1 MRTILAAGLAA
12 VLLTTP
18 AMAQQQKQSVGDGA
32 QAPLR
37 DLRIN
42 EKKIPDVLL
51 LAASAPYSSQGTKS
65 CTQIRAGI
73 ADLNAVLGTD
83 ADAPAAKG
91 GNGGAIAAAGSR
103 AIVGTLI
110 PGFGLVRMVT
120 GADKQ
125 EKRVTAALYGGTI
138 RRAYLK
144 GLGVSKGCKPPAAPT
159 ATARAAVPKL
169 PVDDKDDKKDDR
181 KD

>member
-12 VLLTTP
+12 ALITAPTL
-18 AMAQQQKQSVGDGA
+18 AQQKQSVGDGA

-65 CTQIRAGI
+65 CTQIRSGI
-73 ADLNAVLGTD
+73 ANLNAVLGTD
-83 ADAPAAKG
+83 ADAPEAKG

-144 GLGVSKGCKPPAAPT
+144 GLGVSKGCKPPAAPM
-159 ATARAAVPKL
+159 AAARAAVPTL
-169 PVDDKDDKKDDR
+169 PVEKDDKK

>member
-1 MRTILAAGLAA
+1 MRTLWAAGLAA
-12 VLLTTP
+12 MLIATPVL
-18 AMAQQQKQSVGDGA
+18 AQQKQSVGDGA

-51 LAASAPYSSQGTKS
+51 LAASAPYASQGTKS
-65 CTQIRAGI
+65 CAQIRNGI
-73 ADLNAVLGTD
+73 TQLNAVLGSD
-83 ADAPAAKG
+83 ADAPEAKG

-110 PGFGLVRMVT
+110 PGFGLVRMIT

-125 EKRVTAALYGGTI
+125 EKRVTAAIYGGTI

-144 GLGVSKGCKPPAAPT
+144 GLGVSKGCRPPAAPT
-159 ATARAAVPKL
+159 ATARAAVPTL
-169 PVDDKDDKKDDR
+169 PVDKDDKKEDR

>member
-12 VLLTTP
+12 MLLTTP

-65 CTQIRAGI
+65 CAQIRAGI
-73 ADLNAVLGTD
+73 ANLNAVLGTD
-83 ADAPAAKG
+83 ADAPSAKG

-103 AIVGTLI
+103 AIIGTLI

-159 ATARAAVPKL
+159 ATARAAVPSL
-169 PVDDKDDKKDDR
+169 PVDKDDKKDDR

>member
-12 VLLTTP
+12 MLLAAP
-18 AMAQQQKQSVGDGA
+18 ALAQQQKESVGEGA

-42 EKKIPDVLL
+42 EKKIPEVLL

-65 CTQIRAGI
+65 CAQIRAGI
-73 ADLNAVLGTD
+73 TELNGVLGTD
-83 ADAPAAKG
+83 ADAPEAKG

-103 AIVGTLI
+103 AIVGALI

-144 GLGVSKGCKPPAAPT
+144 GLGVSKGCRPPAAPT
-159 ATARAAVPKL
+159 ATARAAVPSL
-169 PVDDKDDKKDDR
+169 PVDKDDKKEDR
-181 KD
+181 ND

>member
-12 VLLTTP
+12 MLLAAP
-18 AMAQQQKQSVGDGA
+18 ALAQQQKESVGEGA

-42 EKKIPDVLL
+42 EKKIPEVLL

-65 CTQIRAGI
+65 CAQIRAGI
-73 ADLNAVLGTD
+73 TELNGVLGTD
-83 ADAPAAKG
+83 ADAPEAKG

-103 AIVGTLI
+103 AIVGALI

-120 GADKQ
+120 GADK
-125 EKRVTAALYGGTI
+125 KRVTAALYGGTI

-144 GLGVSKGCKPPAAPT
+144 GLGVSKGCRPPAAPT
-159 ATARAAVPKL
+159 ATARAAVPSL
-169 PVDDKDDKKDDR
+169 PVDKDDKKEDR

>member
-12 VLLTTP
+12 ALITAP
-18 AMAQQQKQSVGDGA
+18 ALAQQKQSVGDGA

-65 CTQIRAGI
+65 CTQIRSGI
-73 ADLNAVLGTD
+73 ANLNAVLGTD
-83 ADAPAAKG
+83 ADAPEAKG

-125 EKRVTAALYGGTI
+125 EKRVTAAIYGGTI

-144 GLGVSKGCKPPAAPT
+144 GLGVSKGCKPPAAPM
-159 ATARAAVPKL
+159 AAARAAVPAL
-169 PVDDKDDKKDDR
+169 PVEKDDKK

>member
-12 VLLTTP
+12 MLLTTP
-18 AMAQQQKQSVGDGA
+18 AMAQQQKQSVGEGA

-42 EKKIPDVLL
+42 EKKSPDVLL

-65 CTQIRAGI
+65 CTQIRASI

-83 ADAPAAKG
+83 ADAPEAKG

-159 ATARAAVPKL
+159 ATARAAVPSL
-169 PVDDKDDKKDDR
+169 PVDKDDKKDDR

>member
-1 MRTILAAGLAA
+1 MRIILAAGMAAILLA
-12 VLLTTP
+12 TP
-18 AMAQQQKQSVGDGA
+18 GLAQQQKQSVGDGA

-51 LAASAPYSSQGTKS
+51 LAASAPYSSRGTKS
-65 CTQIRAGI
+65 CAQIRAGI
-73 ADLNAVLGTD
+73 VELNGVLGTD
-83 ADAPAAKG
+83 ADAPEAKG

-103 AIVGTLI
+103 AIVGALI

-125 EKRVTAALYGGTI
+125 EKRLTAALYGGTI

-159 ATARAAVPKL
+159 ATARAAVPSL

>member
-12 VLLTTP
+12 ILLATP
-18 AMAQQQKQSVGDGA
+18 SVAQQQKESVGDGA

-51 LAASAPYSSQGTKS
+51 LAASAPYSSQGTKN
-65 CTQIRAGI
+65 CAQIRAGI
-73 ADLNAVLGTD
+73 AELNAVLGTD
-83 ADAPAAKG
+83 ADAPSAKG

-103 AIVGTLI
+103 AIVGALI

-144 GLGVSKGCKPPAAPT
+144 GLGVSKGCRPPAAPT
-159 ATARAAVPKL
+159 ATARAAVPTL
-169 PVDDKDDKKDDR
+169 PAEDKDDKK

>member
-12 VLLTTP
+12 ILLAAP
-18 AMAQQQKQSVGDGA
+18 VSAQQQKQSVGDGA

-51 LAASAPYSSQGTKS
+51 LAASAPYSSQGTKN
-65 CTQIRAGI
+65 CAQIRTSI

-83 ADAPAAKG
+83 ADAPGAKG

-144 GLGVSKGCKPPAAPT
+144 GLGVSKGCRPPAAPT
-159 ATARAAVPKL
+159 ATARAAVPTL
-169 PVDDKDDKKDDR
+169 PVDDKKDDKKD
-181 KD
+181 